1 LLAHGRW
8 FFPGTAASST
18 TKTGHHDKAEILL
31 KLVLKH
37 QKSINQSNLTVC
49 LLDMI
54 CKYIVYHTTN
64 LLMQNKQ
71 RRDEYVKGKE
81 TYYFVDIMV
90 GNSYYKP
97 ISTV

>member
-1 LLAHGRW
+1 
-8 FFPGTAASST
+8 
-18 TKTGHHDKAEILL
+18 
-31 KLVLKH
+31 
-37 QKSINQSNLTVC
+37 
-49 LLDMI
+49 
-54 CKYIVYHTTN
+54 
-64 LLMQNKQ
+64 MQNKQ